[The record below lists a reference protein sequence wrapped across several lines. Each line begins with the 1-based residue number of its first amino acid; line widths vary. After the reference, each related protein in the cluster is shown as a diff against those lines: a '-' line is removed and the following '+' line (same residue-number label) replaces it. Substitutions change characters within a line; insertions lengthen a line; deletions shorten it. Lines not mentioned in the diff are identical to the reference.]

1 MTLKQIFAL
10 GIINNKTNVWLRG
23 HKSAIIAFGHWYQEK
38 ILDHMNTV
46 VRNFTWYDNNT
57 VSIEL
62 DLEVSDESIEIQ
74 ESAANLEN

>member
-1 MTLKQIFAL
+1 
-10 GIINNKTNVWLRG
+10 
-23 HKSAIIAFGHWYQEK
+23 
-38 ILDHMNTV
+38 MNTV